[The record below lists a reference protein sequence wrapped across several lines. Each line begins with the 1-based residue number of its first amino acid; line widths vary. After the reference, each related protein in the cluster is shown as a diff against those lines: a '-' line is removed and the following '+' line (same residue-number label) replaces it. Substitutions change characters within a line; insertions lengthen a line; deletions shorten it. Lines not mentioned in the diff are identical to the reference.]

1 MPHVHFGI
9 EIIDSILTLV
19 SQDCW
24 MTKIDIK
31 DAYYSVPVLHEKYSF
46 KENFTNSPVYQT
58 DYLGLANLPSY

>member
-1 MPHVHFGI
+1 MPHVDFGI

-31 DAYYSVPVLHEKYSF
+31 DGYLQIYQVIKTYSCTYKAL
-46 KENFTNSPVYQT
+46 
-58 DYLGLANLPSY
+58 